1 MMKVILLFLCM
12 LGTVAVSGQFAYG
25 LTAKTELYSRYS
37 NPQDGIAS
45 PASGSALINL
55 GLGPKIWIGGENFS
69 LSGEAVAVISPFAV
83 SLGDFKGLGAVSLP
97 VMAKINIGGL
107 STLNKEG
114 KFGFSAGVGY
124 QWTRTE
130 LFGLTSKFEDQD
142 VSRKYF
148 KNLIGEVGFGFGM
161 GGFAGILYLRYG
173 RDSSARSNIFTLGL
187 GYDFNAPRLKVTT
200 DSEF

>member
-1 MMKVILLFLCM
+1 MKQILLLLCM
-12 LGTVAVSGQFAYG
+12 LTSGAVFGQFAYG

-37 NPQDGIAS
+37 NPQDEIAS
-45 PASGSALINL
+45 PSSGSALINL
-55 GLGPKIWIGGENFS
+55 GLGPKIWLGGENFS
-69 LSGEAVAVISPFAV
+69 ISGEAVAIISPFAV
-83 SLGDFKGLGAVSLP
+83 SLGDFKGLGAVSFP
-97 VMAKINIGGL
+97 VMAKVNIGGL

-130 LFGLTSKFEDQD
+130 LFGLTSKFEDQG
-142 VSRKYF
+142 VNRAYF
-148 KNLIGEVGFGFGM
+148 KNLIGELAFGFGM
-161 GGFAGILYLRYG
+161 GGFAGSLYLRYG
-173 RDSSARSNIFTLGL
+173 RDSNARSNIFTLGL